1 MKAITTI
8 FLFLTATFGIRAQ
21 QTETPKNW
29 SLADCITYALEN
41 NITIKE
47 AALTKKSA
55 DVNLKVA
62 EYARYPSLSASASQN
77 ATNGTSIDP
86 ITSNYVSQVIHSTN
100 VGVGTQLTLFKGNS
114 LNNTVKQN
122 ELLVKQNELFV
133 SEAKNNILLSVTE
146 AYLQALYYKEAISV
160 AENTVASSQEQIAQ
174 ADKKFKA
181 GSIAKLDVADLQTQL
196 SNDQVTLITAKNNYR
211 QQLISLKQL
220 LELDPLSDFDIET
233 PDLPEAQLITP
244 DLKSVYE
251 TAVANMPEIA
261 SAKTQI
267 DISNLLLKKAK
278 SRFLP
283 TLSLNAGIYSGYTST
298 QDINF
303 WTQMDGNF
311 YQTVGLQLSIPIFS
325 NYSNKAS
332 AENAK
337 IDIEKAKIASVSASK
352 QLYLKIESAWQNAQ
366 SAQSQLESATA
377 LKSSSQMAYE
387 MAQKKADAG
396 SLSSPDLIVSKNTYL
411 IAQQQYLQAK
421 FSVALYY
428 QLLQFYQ
435 GNEIAI

>member
-1 MKAITTI
+1 MKAIFNILLLLLAVSTG
-8 FLFLTATFGIRAQ
+8 FGQ
-21 QTETPKNW
+21 QTEASKKW
-29 SLADCITYALEN
+29 SLADCIKYAVEN

-47 AALTKKSA
+47 AQLTKQSA
-55 DVNLKVA
+55 DVNLKQA
-62 EYARYPSLSASASQN
+62 EYSRFPSLSASVSQK
-77 ATNGTSIDP
+77 ATNGSSIDP

-100 VGVGTQLTLFKGNS
+100 AGIGTQLTLYNGNYI
-114 LNNTVKQN
+114 NNTIKQN
-122 ELLVKQNELFV
+122 ELLVKQNEFFV

-146 AYLQALYYKEAISV
+146 AYLQALYYKEAITV
-160 AENTVASSQEQIAQ
+160 AENTVSSSKEQIAQ
-174 ADKKFKA
+174 MQTKFKA
-181 GSIAKLDVADLQTQL
+181 GAVAKLDVADLETQL
-196 SNDQVTLITAKNNYR
+196 SNDEVTLITEKNNYR

-233 PDLPEAQLITP
+233 PDLPQAQLINP

-251 TAVANMPEIA
+251 TAVGNMPEIK

-267 DISNLLLKKAK
+267 DISQILLNKAK
-278 SRFLP
+278 AGYLP
-283 TLSLNAGIYSGYTST
+283 TLSLSAGLYSGYTST

-311 YQTVGLQLSIPIFS
+311 YQTVGLSLNIPIFS
-325 NYSNKAS
+325 NYQNKA
-332 AENAK
+332 AVENAK
-337 IDIEKAKIASVSASK
+337 IDIEKAKIASVSESK

-366 SAQSQLESATA
+366 SAQSQLEAATA
-377 LKSSSQMAYE
+377 LKSSSQLAYE

-396 SLSSPDLIVSKNTYL
+396 ALSSPDLIVSKNTYL
-411 IAQQQYLQAK
+411 SAQQQYLQAK

-435 GNEIAI
+435 GNEIVI